1 MLRGMRWLLISRIFA
16 SCRPSR
22 YIDLP
27 LFSRYLT
34 CIHMVIFLVV
44 LAVSAACARFCSFIV
59 AQLWHKMVVQRLI
72 LATGVVMA
80 ALSVVV
86 VVIEIAA
93 TRLAIFGVITAL
105 LVGVLGLVT
114 MDVARFT
121 SKLRR
126 SLLLGLVTFVVA
138 VTRCLL
144 ARIVIAIVTIT
155 ATA

>member
-1 MLRGMRWLLISRIFA
+1 
-16 SCRPSR
+16 
-22 YIDLP
+22 
-27 LFSRYLT
+27 
-34 CIHMVIFLVV
+34 
-44 LAVSAACARFCSFIV
+44 
-59 AQLWHKMVVQRLI
+59 
-72 LATGVVMA
+72 MA

>member
-1 MLRGMRWLLISRIFA
+1 
-16 SCRPSR
+16 
-22 YIDLP
+22 
-27 LFSRYLT
+27 
-34 CIHMVIFLVV
+34 
-44 LAVSAACARFCSFIV
+44 
-59 AQLWHKMVVQRLI
+59 
-72 LATGVVMA
+72 MA

-105 LVGVLGLVT
+105 LVGVIGLVA

-138 VTRCLL
+138 VTRCFI
-144 ARIVIAIVTIT
+144 AGIVIAIVAIT